1 MIPLFLLT
9 SWLFFFF
16 PTVTLLSFVSYTAIV
31 RVPSGVLVW
40 AQRDTGPGPFAHELD
55 ICVRCTYSLYLY
67 QNTRAYKERERESS
81 FITWHLLLM
90 EQCVEAPPCHLQL
103 IYTRMYIHYYL
114 FLSLVP
120 SASAAAAAFSSF
132 YCYYFVLF
140 LSLNF
145 DFFLLSDD
153 RERTSW
159 KKPWRNQN
167 ATGRLLCALRAA
179 ISSSTHTHT
188 HTGYIIIIAGNN
200 NHTGQ
205 GAAGSN
211 ICYFFHS
218 LLPFF
223 F

>member
-103 IYTRMYIHYYL
+103 IYTHVCIYIIISFSLL
-114 FLSLVP
+114 FLLLLLPSLV
-120 SASAAAAAFSSF
+120 FI
-132 YCYYFVLF
+132 VI
-140 LSLNF
+140 
-145 DFFLLSDD
+145 
-153 RERTSW
+153 
-159 KKPWRNQN
+159 
-167 ATGRLLCALRAA
+167 
-179 ISSSTHTHT
+179 ISSSFFLWISTSFYYRTTESVHREKSPGEIKTQ
-188 HTGYIIIIAGNN
+188 
-200 NHTGQ
+200 Q
-205 GAAGSN
+205 GAFCVLSA
-211 ICYFFHS
+211 
-218 LLPFF
+218 LQ
-223 F
+223 

>member
-67 QNTRAYKERERESS
+67 QNTRAYKEREREL
-81 FITWHLLLM
+81 IHHL
-90 EQCVEAPPCHLQL
+90 APVANGTVCGSTALSPPAHLH
-103 IYTRMYIHYYL
+103 TRMYIHYYL

-188 HTGYIIIIAGNN
+188 RDI
-200 NHTGQ
+200 
-205 GAAGSN
+205 
-211 ICYFFHS
+211 
-218 LLPFF
+218 
-223 F
+223 